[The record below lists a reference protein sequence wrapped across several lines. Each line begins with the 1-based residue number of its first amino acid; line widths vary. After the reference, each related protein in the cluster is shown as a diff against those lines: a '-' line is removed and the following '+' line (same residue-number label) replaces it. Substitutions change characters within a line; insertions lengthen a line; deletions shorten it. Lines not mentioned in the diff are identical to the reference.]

1 MERDENPNALAA
13 SEAQQ
18 LDILKQEYNN
28 ASVEYNEVLSE
39 YRKQIS
45 LLNYYVTIFTGVL
58 LFLFTSTRENNP
70 IEGRQINS
78 EYILAFAL
86 IFSISLLYYI
96 YSNAIDIVY
105 NLYLVEAKR
114 ASLEKKINVLLSQPD
129 LLNWD
134 SQVVRHFNE
143 DLVFKRG
150 WLNPSI
156 LTAAG
161 GGVTVIVITV
171 IHCVLSFI
179 LLPNF
184 DLKFYFTIVVCV
196 ITSFLLHQFAIL
208 HTTGKKYIFD
218 YVYKQNAVQARFK
231 RARFDVS
238 YVPILTFLVG
248 PLAFIIFS
256 IKENAF
262 WYTGAADF
270 PYVFIWT
277 MSVGDTLLLPIINY
291 KFSNLFF
298 NLIGSPARQRH
309 NRFIRGWVAVTALI
323 AVALSSISH
332 HAWANDR
339 FTDFIAMTP
348 GILTIGGWWHWAFSV
363 LQIFIFGLFF
373 VMWGVAIRERDGE
386 AIAYSRKLWWWVFAF
401 SCLMLAN
408 FAHQYLTVYDRPF
421 FESLALAKF
430 TFVPPLVVILLRM
443 ILTRSERTVNFELA
457 EN

>member
-1 MERDENPNALAA
+1 MERDENPHALAA

-58 LFLFTSTRENNP
+58 LFLFTTTRENNP
-70 IEGRQINS
+70 FEGRQINS

-114 ASLEKKINVLLSQPD
+114 ASLEKKISSLLSQPD

-179 LLPNF
+179 LLPDF
-184 DLKFYFTIVVCV
+184 ELKYYFTIVVC
-196 ITSFLLHQFAIL
+196 ITTSFLLHQFAIL

-218 YVYKQNAVQARFK
+218 YVYKQNAVQVRFK

-256 IKENAF
+256 IKEDAF
-262 WYTGAADF
+262 WYTSSAHF
-270 PYVFIWT
+270 PFVFIWT

-291 KFSNLFF
+291 MIANLIF
-298 NLIGSPARQRH
+298 NLVGSAIQRH
-309 NRFIRGWVAVTALI
+309 KPFIRGWVGVMCVAAI
-323 AVALSSISH
+323 ALSSVSH
-332 HAWANDR
+332 YAWANDQ

-348 GILTIGGWWHWAFSV
+348 GVLTIGGWWHWAFSSV
-363 LQIFIFGLFF
+363 QIFLLGLFF
-373 VMWGVAIRERDGE
+373 VMWAVAIRERDTE

-401 SCLMLAN
+401 SSLMLAN
-408 FAHQYLTVYDRPF
+408 FAHQYVTVYDRPF

-430 TFVPPLVVILLRM
+430 TFVPPLAVIVLRVL
-443 ILTRSERTVNFELA
+443 LTRTQRAVNLELA